1 MLQRALGLL
10 GNVDLSFLEAL
21 DEVVR
26 GEVYKLNRVCAI
38 EHLVGDGLAHA
49 HAGDLRDDVI
59 QAFDVLDVDRGIDV
73 DAVVDEF
80 FDVEIAFRVAA
91 ARRIGVG
98 EFVDESELRAARD
111 DRVDIHLIEGLS
123 PVIDV
128 LTRNDLEAVEQHL
141 GFPSAMRFDNSD
153 DEVHAF
159 LLLGARRLQ
168 HFEGLADPW
177 RGADEYLQFS
187 GAPFLAPGCFKQG
200 VGRRPLIGILPT
212 VLHLGADKFLV
223 RATRYGP
230 AARSN
235 AKFKASTFTRGS
247 PRMPRSRCLTCAL
260 TNRRTRSSGR
270 FRAFATRG
278 T

>member
-10 GNVDLSFLEAL
+10 GNVDLAFLEAL

-26 GEVYKLNRVCAI
+26 GEVHKLDRVRAV
-38 EHLVGDGLAHA
+38 EHLIGDGLAHT
-49 HAGDLRDDVI
+49 HAGDLRDDVV
-59 QAFDVLDVDRGIDV
+59 QAFDVLDVDRGVDV
-73 DAVVDEF
+73 DAAVQQF
-80 FDVEIAFRVAA
+80 FDVEIALRVAA

-111 DRVDIHLIEGLS
+111 DRVDVHLIEGLP
-123 PVIDV
+123 PVIDA
-128 LTRNDLEAVEQHL
+128 LARNDLKAVEQHL
-141 GFPSAMRFDNSD
+141 GFLAAVRLNDADN
-153 DEVHAF
+153 EVHAF
-159 LLLGARRLQ
+159 LLLGARGLQ
-168 HFEGLADPW
+168 HFEGLADPR
-177 RGADEYLQFS
+177 RGANEYLQFS

-212 VLHLGADKFLV
+212 ILHLWAAKFLV

-235 AKFKASTFTRGS
+235 ARFKASTFTRGS
-247 PRMPRSRCLTCAL
+247 PRMPRTRCLTCAL
-260 TNRRTRSSGR
+260 TNWRTRSSGR
-270 FRAFATRG
+270 FRAFATRE